1 METSLKT
8 NNLGDFYMSDYKVRR
23 LSTKDLFTMTK
34 IMSKISGDVRD
45 GLKDLQIKAIDQQLF
60 GIIVIEAAMKHAET
74 DMKALLAD
82 LIGTTVEEFEKEP
95 FDAPITIL
103 EKVADQENLKDFF
116 SKVQGLQKKF
126 FGQS

>member
-1 METSLKT
+1 
-8 NNLGDFYMSDYKVRR
+8 
-23 LSTKDLFTMTK
+23 MTK

-45 GLKDLQIKAIDQQLF
+45 GLKDLQIRKIDQQLF

-82 LIGTTVEEFEKEP
+82 LIGKSVEEFEEEP

-103 EKVADQENLKDFF
+103 GIVADQENLKDFF

>member
-1 METSLKT
+1 
-8 NNLGDFYMSDYKVRR
+8 
-23 LSTKDLFTMTK
+23 MTK

-74 DMKALLAD
+74 DMKSLLAD
-82 LIGTTVEEFEKEP
+82 LIGVTVEEFEKEP